1 MDENGASA
9 LGSVHYFSPEQ
20 ARGEVADEK
29 SDLYSVGV
37 VMYEMLTGHV
47 PFDGETSVSVAL
59 KHVSEAPKS
68 MRLFQGGISKALDEV
83 VMHALSK
90 DASQRYQTAAE
101 MAADLRKTVT
111 HPRGGFVKYPLN
123 PEEQERQREAPA
135 AQAPEA
141 PPPLDD
147 HRHWWSWFLHPSSHC
162 WEQAGIT
169 CSSATAFRCPTSSA
183 SSSRPRWKRSNR
195 RNFRPPSSA
204 PTVRITRRA
213 WCWRSPRKPGER
225 IRRGSSVTLV
235 VSAGTQWYEL
245 ENLTGQYEAD
255 ALDWLAVQGAADVTV
270 EYVQDEAPVGEVVA
284 QSLEPGTQSKDA
296 PLTLTVS
303 GRTVLMP
310 PLTGLTLEGATAL
323 LQSEGLVLGEVTEGE
338 SPDAP
343 AHTVIAQNIAPNSQ
357 VLAGTAIDL
366 TLCAGRET
374 IYRPDCEFTVM
385 VPLDNLEVVDHRDR
399 PLGHGDHRLFPE
411 AARRG
416 PRRFPLQRGAWRA
429 YGSGLSGRRADG
441 HDADCIVHNHSEAIA
456 CREPFCAESA
466 ASITPWTTH
475 GTIHTL
481 RAQGKIRRERAEAEG
496 GRSGGADPR
505 RGRGTRLDPSA
516 ILPRR
521 NELARPP
528 VANIDRIVVVVAA
541 ATPDPDLTLADRM
554 LINAR
559 RAEIEAML
567 VVNKSDL
574 NPETA
579 ADIVNQYRGADVSPM
594 AISASTGEGLDALR
608 QALARQDPRPVR
620 PVRRGQVHARSM
632 RCTA

>member
-1 MDENGASA
+1 MIGRTLSDRYVVEAVVGTGGMAVVYRAYDKIRKRTVAIKVLRPEYESDEEFVRRFSREAEAASKVSHENIVNMLDVGIDGEVRYIVMEFVDGQTLKELIREKGRIPPDQALRMTIRILAAVDHAHRNGIVHRDIKPQNILVDRQGRVKVADFGIARLKTEQKTQLDENGASA

-83 VMHALSK
+83 VMRALSK

-123 PEEQERQREAPA
+123 PEEQERQREARRRRRQKLRRRWMITGLVVVVLA
-135 AQAPEA
+135 AIVALLGAGWYYFFFRNRVQVPYLIGEQQQTALET
-141 PPPLDD
+141 L
-147 HRHWWSWFLHPSSHC
+147 
-162 WEQAGIT
+162 EQAELP
-169 CSSATAFRCPTSSA
+169 AT
-183 SSSRPRWKRSNR
+183 
-195 RNFRPPSSA
+195 
-204 PTVRITRRA
+204 IERA
-213 WCWRSPRKPGER
+213 YSEDYEAGMVLAQSRKPGER

-284 QSLEPGTQSKDA
+284 QSLEPGAQSKDA

-385 VPLDNLEVVDHRDR
+385 VPLDNLEVVVTVTA
-399 PLGHGDHRLFPE
+399 PSGTETIVFSQKLP
-411 AARRG
+411 A
-416 PRRFPLQRGAWRA
+416 GAHA
-429 YGSGLSGRRADG
+429 VSLSSAEPGEHTVRVYLDG
-441 HDADCIVHNHSEAIA
+441 VLMDTTQIVFS
-456 CREPFCAESA
+456 
-466 ASITPWTTH
+466 
-475 GTIHTL
+475 
-481 RAQGKIRRERAEAEG
+481 
-496 GRSGGADPR
+496 
-505 RGRGTRLDPSA
+505 
-516 ILPRR
+516 
-521 NELARPP
+521 
-528 VANIDRIVVVVAA
+528 
-541 ATPDPDLTLADRM
+541 
-554 LINAR
+554 
-559 RAEIEAML
+559 
-567 VVNKSDL
+567 
-574 NPETA
+574 
-579 ADIVNQYRGADVSPM
+579 
-594 AISASTGEGLDALR
+594 
-608 QALARQDPRPVR
+608 
-620 PVRRGQVHARSM
+620 
-632 RCTA
+632 